1 MSKFPLFIIME
12 VNWIRGPSYSIM
24 GFPSSSNSKESA
36 CNGGEPGL
44 IPGLGRAMEKSMA
57 TDSSI
62 LAWRIP
68 WREEPSGLHY
78 SPWGHKESD
87 TTEQLTH
94 ALLHYDLI
102 LTSATTWF
110 PNKLVFWSTVDF
122 CFNINLGR
130 HGSTHNGEYYRWAR
144 IIHGKDWGQEE
155 KGTTEDGIV
164 AWPHSLNEHEFE
176 QTIGDSEG

>member
-1 MSKFPLFIIME
+1 MQE
-12 VNWIRGPSYSIM
+12 NQ
-24 GFPSSSNSKESA
+24 
-36 CNGGEPGL
+36 
-44 IPGLGRAMEKSMA
+44 
-57 TDSSI
+57 
-62 LAWRIP
+62 AWSLDWEEP
-68 WREEPSGLHY
+68 WRRAWLLTPVSLPGEFHGEEPSGLHY

-94 ALLHYDLI
+94 AFLHYDLI

-130 HGSTHNGEYYRWAR
+130 HGSTHNGEYYRWVR

-155 KGTTEDGIV
+155 KGTTEDGVV